1 MENRDRFSH
10 FFRNPGE
17 TIRKGEEASRFL
29 PMKIPL
35 SNTLVAAVFAALVS
49 SVSAQTTATWNF
61 AGDGNWSDGAKW
73 STNPVAPI
81 NGQPLAGNTYNAILN
96 TNRIVT
102 VDVPVTIQGF
112 TQSSG
117 TLIVNEVVH
126 IGAYALS
133 GGTNTGGGSTLN
145 LGGLF
150 SWTGGSINGTGSL
163 NADAGIDMP
172 NITSR
177 SITDRIIQT
186 GGTTTWASSGFG
198 FTLAGSASITNNGT
212 WNVSGGQGMS
222 GGVFNNHGAFN
233 KTGGT
238 ETTIATRF
246 NNTTSGTVALT
257 NATSLNLNGTGTNAH
272 AGTFEVGAGSTLIFN
287 IGSNSPT
294 DIHQINDGAAF
305 TGSGTVDVRG
315 RFVANADIEIGTGFL
330 MKGNI
335 SGPGTITTTGIATWE
350 SATLLGVNPATDIF
364 NAESTLDL
372 NSVSARNLNA
382 RTLNTSATTQ
392 WGTSGFGFGLSNG
405 AVINNLAAGIW
416 NVTGSQSMSGGT
428 FNNHGEFNKSAGAM
442 TTLAT
447 TFNNTTTGSV
457 TLDNATTLNLN
468 GTGTNAHAGTFD
480 VGADSTLILNIG
492 SNSPTDIH
500 QFNEGIEFVGAGTLD
515 NRGRF
520 VANTDLEIGL
530 NFLMKGNISGPG
542 VITTTGIASWQGATL
557 LGANPATD
565 ILNTNNT
572 LNINPGGQLNGRT
585 LNTSGTTHWSTAG
598 FDLAM
603 FNGAV
608 INNLAAG
615 IWNVTG
621 NQSMS
626 GGTFNNQGEF
636 NKSAGA
642 TTTLAIVFNNTG
654 TVNVSSGTG
663 LTVSGSVTQHAGA
676 ILSDGTWNVSN
687 GSTLTFTTGSN
698 ITTNQADVTLDGAGS
713 TFARFTTALNENQG
727 GLTLK
732 NDRDLTTAG
741 ALANSG
747 DLRIED
753 SATLLTVNGAYT
765 QTAGSTTLVGD
776 SQVTTSGGFNLQGGT
791 LSGQGTI
798 NGNLVSS
805 GSPIVSP
812 GTSAGV
818 IGISGNASLS
828 GSLVMEIGGLAPGT
842 GHDQLL
848 VGGNLTLGG
857 SLSLSFIDGFI
868 PLFGQNITLVDAG
881 SPIAGSFINVPSG
894 TRLMLAGNIHS
905 FAVHYGPGSAF
916 GTDKVVLT
924 DFSDSTPPVLTLPA
938 DMTVEAEGPAGTV
951 VEFEVIA
958 DDAVQGL
965 ISPPALAITPV
976 SGSTFPVPAEGD
988 PQLALGETTVNVSAS
1003 DVGGNTSNGSFT
1015 VTVEDTTPPEITPP
1029 PNLVVEASGP
1039 LGAVATFSAGVT
1051 DIVDPDPAVGFSKA
1065 SGSTFPL
1072 GVTTVTITASDFE
1085 DNESTASFTVTVVDT
1100 TPPAITVP
1108 DPIIAEATGPDGALV
1123 NFLVSAADLVDPAP
1137 VIEVSPPSGSLFAPG
1152 ETTVTVTATDATG
1165 NESINGFNVTVVDTT
1180 SPTLTLPAVIAEAT
1194 SLTATSIVHSATA
1207 VDIVDGDLTGS
1218 IVFDPSSLSFPFG
1231 ESTVEASVTDLA
1243 GNSSSG
1249 SFTVTIQ
1256 DTTPP
1261 VLSVPSEPVSAST
1274 TSLTG
1279 VAVDFSSLIPAS
1291 DLPGA
1296 PAPIVIASPAS
1307 GSVFALGTT
1316 TVTVTA
1322 TDHVGL
1328 ETIRTFD
1335 VMVTGLPRIMVEET
1349 GGDEIAD
1356 GGTLTAFP
1364 ATTPTT
1370 TSAPKSITVRNN
1382 GAAPL
1387 VLGTIATAGDHPDDF
1402 AAGPPGGPVL
1412 APGESIG
1419 LSIEFTPSAVGP
1431 RTAVLQI
1438 ASNDPD
1444 LAEYDIILEGEGAD
1458 NSPPAFPGYT
1468 VTAIYETPL
1477 SVSLV
1482 KLLFLAT
1489 DPDGDELSVTSVD
1502 PDSSEGGT
1510 AELLET
1516 AILYTPA
1523 AGFSGTD
1530 TFTVTISDEHGATV
1544 QGLVTVNV
1552 GPAPD
1557 LGDEGTNKPA
1567 ISLAGGK
1574 PQLRFRALPNTS
1586 YQLQRSADG
1595 MATWQN
1601 LEVLTTDRTGLLIW
1615 TDVAPPAGSAFYRF
1629 LLP

>member
-177 SITDRIIQT
+177 SITDRTIQT

-305 TGSGTVDVRG
+305 AGSGTVDVRG

-727 GLTLK
+727 SLTLK

-747 DLRIED
+747 DLRIEG

-894 TRLMLAGNIHS
+894 TRLMLADNIHS

-976 SGSTFPVPAEGD
+976 
-988 PQLALGETTVNVSAS
+988 
-1003 DVGGNTSNGSFT
+1003 
-1015 VTVEDTTPPEITPP
+1015 
-1029 PNLVVEASGP
+1029 
-1039 LGAVATFSAGVT
+1039 
-1051 DIVDPDPAVGFSKA
+1051 

-1137 VIEVSPPSGSLFAPG
+1137 VIEVSPPSGSLFALG
-1152 ETTVTVTATDATG
+1152 ETTVAVTATDATG

-1180 SPTLTLPAVIAEAT
+1180 SPTLTLPAVIVEAT

-1335 VMVTGLPRIMVEET
+1335 VMVTGLPKIMVEET

-1412 APGESIG
+1412 APGESTG
-1419 LSIEFTPSAVGP
+1419 LSIKFTPSAVGP

-1444 LAEYDIILEGEGAD
+1444 LAEFDIILEGEGAD
-1458 NSPPAFPGYT
+1458 NSPPVFPGYT

-1489 DPDGDELSVTSVD
+1489 DPDGDELSVTAVD
-1502 PDSSEGGT
+1502 PDSSEEGT

-1615 TDVAPPAGSAFYRF
+1615 TDEAPPSGSAFYRF